1 MIWASVGGVGG
12 IKRAES
18 ELFGLF
24 FDVLEMVVVVSSG
37 FGEGSGAFEEEEVVG
52 FLVFEAVVVVGV
64 VEEEEEVVVLVLV
77 GEEASDGQSWFIQER
92 SSKSHSMELGCH
104 DWLTVNFSTGNW
116 LLSPL

>member
-77 GEEASDGQSWFIQER
+77 GEEVGLNKAWSDFIARE
-92 SSKSHSMELGCH
+92 
-104 DWLTVNFSTGNW
+104 STEANGLINN
-116 LLSPL
+116 L

>member
-18 ELFGLF
+18 EIFGLF

-77 GEEASDGQSWFIQER
+77 GEEVGLNKAWSDFIARE
-92 SSKSHSMELGCH
+92 
-104 DWLTVNFSTGNW
+104 STEANGLINN
-116 LLSPL
+116 L